1 MNGYYVKKVQG
12 IIDVSPPDPDVSID
26 YTDQYMKMKADHP
39 EFEFQCVPPSKIS
52 LIIKNMKQTGAQ
64 GHDQI
69 STHVLKKFEQVLTP
83 YITKI
88 VNLAIMTSTYPQT
101 WKYGIISPVP
111 KSGDLTV
118 DKNWRPVT
126 LLPVMSKILEK
137 VLNEQLNEYMENHRI
152 LSPSQHAYRAGKST
166 ETAWADLDARIQ
178 KATDNGKY
186 IGLLLVDM
194 SAAFNLVDKQIIV
207 PKLKRM
213 GVGEFAVKLI
223 FSYLTCRKSRVK
235 VKGLYSAWIAV
246 KTGIGEGSVLGP
258 LIFINSLLIH
268 SCAQRG

>member
-1 MNGYYVKKVQG
+1 MPKKLHPYYAVELLIHNIKV
-12 IIDVSPPDPDVSID
+12 
-26 YTDQYMKMKADHP
+26 
-39 EFEFQCVPPSKIS
+39 
-52 LIIKNMKQTGAQ
+52 
-64 GHDQI
+64 
-69 STHVLKKFEQVLTP
+69 VLN
-83 YITKI
+83 
-88 VNLAIMTSTYPQT
+88 NLAPMKRRVLRLKTSAH
-101 WKYGIISPVP
+101 WLSK
-111 KSGDLTV
+111 DLRT
-118 DKNWRPVT
+118 
-126 LLPVMSKILEK
+126 
-137 VLNEQLNEYMENHRI
+137 RI
-152 LSPSQHAYRAGKST
+152 EARNLMMRNAYRAGKST

-178 KATDNGKY
+178 KATDNCKY

-213 GVGEFAVKLI
+213 GVGELAVKLI